1 LWLVL
6 GDHEDDLVAATVLEL
21 GLGVLEEV
29 VGATILVLVLV
40 FSDLEDDLGVGATFL
55 MLGNN

>member
-1 LWLVL
+1 MWLVL